1 MKAKMKN
8 KIITLARNEK
18 FYTRLLIVF
27 LIIGIPLIIDL
38 FTDFFNIPRVV
49 VVIFA
54 FIGIAIYLIT
64 PVLKAIGKQND
75 EVLKNNKLIYIIL
88 SENGPV
94 SSLLL
99 VLFIFLARFIAMWMQ
114 GENLIVTI
122 IVAVIYFAIYLVL
135 LVKGVM
141 AINYYFSKKLNK

>member
-54 FIGIAIYLIT
+54 FIGIAIYLIN
-64 PVLKAIGKQND
+64 PALKAIGKQKD

-88 SENGPV
+88 SEDGPV
-94 SSLLL
+94 SSLLF
-99 VLFIFLARFIAMWMQ
+99 VLFIFLAGFIGRWMQ

-122 IVAVIYFAIYLVL
+122 VAAVIYFAIYLVL

-141 AINYYFSKKLNK
+141 AINYYFSQKLNK